1 MNFAIF
7 PPEASRQAHEV
18 DLIFLALLAASVL
31 ILLGVLV
38 TGIVFAVRYRRGSP
52 AKRGQLPEWINREVE
67 ITWTVGTLFA
77 FIFIFWFAGVTFLA
91 EYKAPPNAEEIH
103 VVGKQWM
110 WKIEHPDGAREIN
123 ELHVPMN
130 VPIRLVMTSQ
140 DVIHS
145 FFLPALRIKQDVVPG
160 RYTTT
165 SFNADRPG
173 TYNLF
178 CAEFCGRGHSTMG
191 GRLIVETKANYQKW
205 AQAQHHVMDV
215 AGQGRALFT
224 RMGCSGCH
232 EQKDHTIAPDL
243 AGLYAGYVQLT
254 DGRVVRADD
263 AYLRD
268 SILQPTKDVVA
279 GYKPIMPSFKNAL
292 SEGQLQ
298 LIIDY
303 LKTLSGDGGTP

>member
-1 MNFAIF
+1 MTLSIF
-7 PPEASRQAHEV
+7 PPEASRQAYNV
-18 DLIFLALLAASVL
+18 DLIFLSLCAVSVV
-31 ILLGVLV
+31 IVLGVFI
-38 TGIVFAVRYRRGSP
+38 TGTVFAIRYRRGSP
-52 AKRGQLPEWINREVE
+52 APRGELPEWINREFE
-67 ITWTVGTLFA
+67 ITWTVGTFFA
-77 FIFIFWFAGVTFLA
+77 FVFIFWFAGATFLA
-91 EYKAPPNAEEIH
+91 EYKAPPDAEEIH

-165 SFNADRPG
+165 SFKADRAG

-191 GRLIVETKANYQKW
+191 GRLVVETRADYQRWSKN
-205 AQAQHHVMDV
+205 QHHIMDI
-215 AGQGRALFT
+215 AGEGRKLFT

-232 EQKDHTIAPDL
+232 EQKDHTVAPNL
-243 AGLYAGYVQLT
+243 AGLYAGDVVLS
-254 DGRVVRADD
+254 GGKVVRADE

-268 SILQPTKDVVA
+268 SILQPKKDVVA
-279 GYKPIMPSFKNAL
+279 GYAPIMPSFAGAL
-292 SEGQLQ
+292 SEAQLQ

-303 LKTLSGDGGTP
+303 LKTLSGDGGKP

>member
-1 MNFAIF
+1 MNFAFF
-7 PPEASRQAHEV
+7 PPEASQQAHNV
-18 DLIFLALLAASVL
+18 DIIFLSLCAVSTL
-31 ILLGVLV
+31 IVLGVFI
-38 TGIVFAVRYRRGSP
+38 TGTIFAVRYRRGSS
-52 AKRGQLPEWINREVE
+52 AKRGALPEWINREVE

-77 FIFIFWFAGVTFLA
+77 FVFIFWFAGATFLA
-91 EYKAPPNAEEIH
+91 EYKAPPQAEEIH

-123 ELHVPMN
+123 QLHVPVN
-130 VPIRLVMTSQ
+130 VPIRLVITSQ

-145 FFLPALRIKQDVVPG
+145 FFLPALRIKQDAVPG

-165 SFNADRPG
+165 SFKADKLG
-173 TYNLF
+173 TYDLF

-191 GRLIVETKANYQKW
+191 GSLIVETRADYQKW
-205 AQAQHHVMDV
+205 SQAQHHIMDV
-215 AGQGRALFT
+215 AGEGRKLFT

-232 EQKDHTIAPDL
+232 EQKDHTIAPNL
-243 AGLYAGYVQLT
+243 AGLYGGDVELAG
-254 DGRVVRADD
+254 GKVVRADE

-268 SILQPTKDVVA
+268 SILQPKKDVVA
-279 GYKPIMPSFKNAL
+279 GYEPIMPSFKGAL

-303 LKTLSGDGGTP
+303 LKTLSGDGDTP